1 MYYVLLAYISSLND
15 PIWEFSK
22 MKYSK
27 LSIIA
32 PINANDNDDL
42 KAVITSSNVPD
53 SIYVKSMNIVLKNE
67 SWCFTGVLW

>member
-1 MYYVLLAYISSLND
+1 
-15 PIWEFSK
+15 

-42 KAVITSSNVPD
+42 KAVITSSNIPD

-67 SWCFTGVLW
+67 S